1 MANEMFTGLIEA
13 TGTVRGAVKAAE
25 RMTLEVDLG
34 PTIGREA
41 APGDSIA
48 VNGVCLTVAELN
60 RGCARFD
67 VSGESLAKTTLK
79 NLKPAGRVNLERAMS
94 AQGRF
99 GGHLVQGHID
109 GVGAIAAI
117 RKQGDFAVFRFAAP
131 TELLGQ
137 MVLKGSVAVDGV
149 SITIAALDKSG
160 FEAALIPT
168 TLRETIWLY
177 SKVGD
182 AVNIETDVMVKIVRR
197 QLEQMLGTGGLTEA
211 RLKSLGF

>member
-1 MANEMFTGLIEA
+1 MFTGMIEA
-13 TGTVRGAVKAAE
+13 IGTVRRATAAGGL
-25 RMTLEVDLG
+25 MTLEVDLG
-34 PTIGREA
+34 PTATGQD

-48 VNGVCLTVAELN
+48 VNGVCLTVSGLDG
-60 RGCARFD
+60 RCARFD

-79 NLKPAGRVNLERAMS
+79 HLKPAGKVNLERAMR

-99 GGHLVQGHID
+99 GGHIVQGHID

-117 RKQGDFAVFRFAAP
+117 KKQGDFAVFRFSAAP
-131 TELLGQ
+131 QLLGQ

-149 SITIAALDKSG
+149 SVTIAALDKTG
-160 FEAALIPT
+160 FEVALIPT
-168 TLRETIWLY
+168 TLKETLWHA

-182 AVNIETDVMVKIVRR
+182 PVNIETDILVKAIRR

-211 RLKSLGF
+211 KLKELGF